1 MDALEA
7 ENTKLRGENSELQDK
22 LLDAQKTLAKYAQM
36 LFGQKTER
44 TRLPEKPEEL
54 TGNLFEQELDPE
66 EQARLDTEAAKA
78 LSEEEKSIHV
88 AAHDRKVRK
97 PIDTSKLEVREEHI
111 RPELVNED
119 DYIEMEP
126 EVTDSLVLVPKK
138 MYIHRIIRHKYVLKS
153 KLQVENPDRQTFLI
167 APLPPAALHKCMAD
181 ASLLADIIISKYLYY
196 LPFYRVIE
204 TYKELGVTI
213 SSSTI
218 NDWFKAVVGK
228 VKPLYDL
235 LRAHVLA
242 CDYVQVDESTLP
254 VIDNEKHRA
263 IKGYVWSVV
272 DVMTGDR
279 FFFYEHGSRS
289 TRVAMGL
296 LKDFKGAIQ
305 SDGYVV
311 YEHFEG
317 MKGKLMLGCW
327 AHARRKF
334 FEAQKENEKLANE
347 ALFYIGKLYDVEREA
362 DALDE
367 EDKRP
372 DYERRKALRQEK
384 AYPEIKK
391 FETWMEVNLLK
402 CPPKSLMEEAI
413 SYTYRIIKKLSL
425 YVTDGRYKI
434 DDNMVENSIRPLAI
448 GRLCCTPHKRPS
460 ASGLI
465 AFSMRLLSM
474 FMRPS
479 LTYRLSL
486 GNKVYVYE
494 IAIPILLFGRTVGY
508 VSSIHFSKTCMVGYD
523 ISRRFALRS
532 SGLRFASSA
541 LDSTS
546 YSFLI

>member
-1 MDALEA
+1 MTAEEQKRMDALEA
-7 ENTKLRGENSELQDK
+7 ENAKLRGENSERQDK
-22 LLDAQKTLAKYAQM
+22 LLAAQKTLAKYAQM

-66 EQARLDTEAAKA
+66 EQARLDTETAKA
-78 LSEEEKSIHV
+78 LAEEEKSIHV

-181 ASLLADIIISKYLYY
+181 ASLLADIIISKYLYH

-279 FFFYEHGSRS
+279 FFFFEHGSRS

-434 DDNMVENSIRPLAI
+434 DDNMVENSIRPMAI
-448 GRLCCTPHKRPS
+448 GRKNYLFCGDDDAAQRAAVVYS
-460 ASGLI
+460 
-465 AFSMRLLSM
+465 LLATCKARGIDERAWLEDVLRRIPQYEMGKKDFTDLLPGNWS
-474 FMRPS
+474 P
-479 LTYRLSL
+479 LTQ
-486 GNKVYVYE
+486 
-494 IAIPILLFGRTVGY
+494 
-508 VSSIHFSKTCMVGYD
+508 
-523 ISRRFALRS
+523 
-532 SGLRFASSA
+532 
-541 LDSTS
+541 
-546 YSFLI
+546 

>member
-1 MDALEA
+1 MTAEEQKRMDALEA
-7 ENTKLRGENSELQDK
+7 ENAKLRGENSELQDK
-22 LLDAQKTLAKYAQM
+22 LLAAQKTLAKYAQM

-66 EQARLDTEAAKA
+66 EQARLDTETAKA
-78 LSEEEKSIHV
+78 LAEEEKSIHV

-181 ASLLADIIISKYLYY
+181 ASLLADIIISKYLYH

-263 IKGYVWSVV
+263 VKGYVWSVV

-279 FFFYEHGSRS
+279 FFFYEHGSGS
-289 TRVAMGL
+289 ARVAMGL

-334 FEAQKENEKLANE
+334 FEARKENEKLANE
-347 ALFYIGKLYDVEREA
+347 ALFYIGKLYEVEREA

-367 EDKRP
+367 KDGKP

-391 FETWMEVNLLK
+391 FETWMEVNLFK
-402 CPPKSLMEEAI
+402 SGPKTMMEEAI
-413 SYTYRIIKKLSL
+413 TYTYNIIKKLAL
-425 YVTDGRYKI
+425 YTTDGRYKI

-448 GRLCCTPHKRPS
+448 GRKNYLFCGDDDAAQRAAIVYS
-460 ASGLI
+460 LLASCKAHNVDERAWLEDVLRRMPEYELGKKGL
-465 AFSMRLLSM
+465 ADLL
-474 FMRPS
+474 P
-479 LTYRLSL
+479 
-486 GNKVYVYE
+486 GNWSPE
-494 IAIPILLFGRTVGY
+494 IA
-508 VSSIHFSKTCMVGYD
+508 K
-523 ISRRFALRS
+523 
-532 SGLRFASSA
+532 
-541 LDSTS
+541 
-546 YSFLI
+546 

>member
-1 MDALEA
+1 MTAEEQKRMDALEA
-7 ENTKLRGENSELQDK
+7 ENAKLRGENSELQDK

-54 TGNLFEQELDPE
+54 TGNQFEQELDPE
-66 EQARLDTEAAKA
+66 EQARLDTETAKA
-78 LSEEEKSIHV
+78 LAEEENSIHV

-181 ASLLADIIISKYLYY
+181 ASLLADIIISKYLYH

-263 IKGYVWSVV
+263 VKGYVWSVV

-289 TRVAMGL
+289 ARVAMGL

-334 FEAQKENEKLANE
+334 FEARKENEKLANE
-347 ALFYIGKLYDVEREA
+347 ALFYIGKLYEVEREA

-367 EDKRP
+367 KDGKP

-391 FETWMEVNLLK
+391 FETWMEVNLFK
-402 CPPKSLMEEAI
+402 SGPKTMMEEAI
-413 SYTYRIIKKLSL
+413 TYTYNIIKKLAL
-425 YVTDGRYKI
+425 YTTDGRYKI

-448 GRLCCTPHKRPS
+448 GRKNYLFCGDDDAAQRAAIVYS
-460 ASGLI
+460 LLASCKAHNVDERAWLEDVLRRMPEHELGKKDF
-465 AFSMRLLSM
+465 ADLL
-474 FMRPS
+474 P
-479 LTYRLSL
+479 
-486 GNKVYVYE
+486 GNWSPE
-494 IAIPILLFGRTVGY
+494 IA
-508 VSSIHFSKTCMVGYD
+508 K
-523 ISRRFALRS
+523 
-532 SGLRFASSA
+532 
-541 LDSTS
+541 
-546 YSFLI
+546 